1 MGGGARGERRRASFA
16 DDGGQHQRPAARGA
30 RRTGGLHHTA
40 TVRTVKLDTV
50 PPLMT
55 HDAADFR
62 GVPSSLLRDQ
72 ASLSGLLI
80 AAAGAAGL
88 TTVEPPIV
96 RLLPRGGLV
105 ILLLLDIG
113 HVALHTVPDEGV
125 LAVDLLVSAKKDAR
139 QAIDVV
145 TRRLNLR
152 AARATHSD
160 RG

>member
-1 MGGGARGERRRASFA
+1 MR
-16 DDGGQHQRPAARGA
+16 DQ
-30 RRTGGLHHTA
+30 L
-40 TVRTVKLDTV
+40 

-88 TTVEPPIV
+88 TAVEPPIV
-96 RLLPRGGLV
+96 RSLPRGGLV
-105 ILLLLDIG
+105 IVLLLDLG
-113 HVALHTVPDEGV
+113 HVTLHTLPDDGV
-125 LAVDLLVSAKKDAR
+125 IAVDLLVSAQKDAR
-139 QAIDVV
+139 KAIDVV

-152 AARATHSD
+152 AIRATHAD

>member
-1 MGGGARGERRRASFA
+1 
-16 DDGGQHQRPAARGA
+16 
-30 RRTGGLHHTA
+30 
-40 TVRTVKLDTV
+40 
-50 PPLMT
+50 MT

-88 TTVEPPIV
+88 TTVEPPIM

-105 ILLLLDIG
+105 IVLLLDIG

-125 LAVDLLVSAKKDAR
+125 IAVDLLVSAQKDAR
-139 QAIDVV
+139 KAIDVV
-145 TRRLNLR
+145 TKRLNLR
-152 AARATHSD
+152 AVRATHSD
-160 RG
+160 RA

>member
-1 MGGGARGERRRASFA
+1 MR
-16 DDGGQHQRPAARGA
+16 DQI
-30 RRTGGLHHTA
+30 
-40 TVRTVKLDTV
+40 
-50 PPLMT
+50 PPTMT

-62 GVPSSLLRDQ
+62 GVPSSLLRDR

-105 ILLLLDIG
+105 ILLLLDLG
-113 HVALHTVPDEGV
+113 HVALHTMPDEGV
-125 LAVDLLVSAKKDAR
+125 LAVDVLASASKDAR
-139 QAIDVV
+139 KAIEVV
-145 TRRLNLR
+145 TRRLNV
-152 AARATHSD
+152 RATRASHAD

>member
-1 MGGGARGERRRASFA
+1 MR
-16 DDGGQHQRPAARGA
+16 DLVPA
-30 RRTGGLHHTA
+30 
-40 TVRTVKLDTV
+40 
-50 PPLMT
+50 LMT

-88 TTVEPPIV
+88 TAVEPPIM
-96 RLLPRGGLV
+96 RSLPRGGLV

-125 LAVDLLVSAKKDAR
+125 LALDLLVSANKDAR
-139 QAIDVV
+139 KAVEVV

-152 AARATHSD
+152 AVRATHAD

>member
-1 MGGGARGERRRASFA
+1 MRDAV
-16 DDGGQHQRPAARGA
+16 PA
-30 RRTGGLHHTA
+30 
-40 TVRTVKLDTV
+40 
-50 PPLMT
+50 LMT

-105 ILLLLDIG
+105 IVLLLDIG
-113 HVALHTVPDEGV
+113 HVTLHTVPDEGV
-125 LAVDLLVSAKKDAR
+125 IAVDLLVSAQKDAR
-139 QAIDVV
+139 KAIDVV

-152 AARATHSD
+152 AVRSTHSD

>member
-1 MGGGARGERRRASFA
+1 MLVSAPS
-16 DDGGQHQRPAARGA
+16 
-30 RRTGGLHHTA
+30 
-40 TVRTVKLDTV
+40 
-50 PPLMT
+50 LMT

-62 GVPSSLLRDQ
+62 GVPASLLRDQ

-88 TTVEPPIV
+88 TTVDPPIM

-105 ILLLLDIG
+105 IVLLLDIG

-125 LAVDLLVSAKKDAR
+125 LALDLLVSAKKDAR
-139 QAIDVV
+139 KAIDVV

-152 AARATHSD
+152 AVRATHSD

>member
-1 MGGGARGERRRASFA
+1 
-16 DDGGQHQRPAARGA
+16 
-30 RRTGGLHHTA
+30 L
-40 TVRTVKLDTV
+40 
-50 PPLMT
+50 
-55 HDAADFR
+55 
-62 GVPSSLLRDQ
+62 SLCCL
-72 ASLSGLLI
+72 SVVSLLSGLLI
-80 AAAGAAGL
+80 AASGAAGL

-125 LAVDLLVSAKKDAR
+125 LALDLLVSAKKDAR
-139 QAIDVV
+139 KAIDVV

-152 AARATHSD
+152 AVRATHSD

>member
-1 MGGGARGERRRASFA
+1 MLVS
-16 DDGGQHQRPAARGA
+16 
-30 RRTGGLHHTA
+30 
-40 TVRTVKLDTV
+40 V

-62 GVPSSLLRDQ
+62 GVPASLLRDQ

-88 TTVEPPIV
+88 TTVDPPIM

-105 ILLLLDIG
+105 IVLLLDIG

-125 LAVDLLVSAKKDAR
+125 LALDLLVSATKDAR
-139 QAIDVV
+139 KAIDVV

-152 AARATHSD
+152 AVRSTHSD

>member
-1 MGGGARGERRRASFA
+1 MTAS
-16 DDGGQHQRPAARGA
+16 AAPSG
-30 RRTGGLHHTA
+30 
-40 TVRTVKLDTV
+40 
-50 PPLMT
+50 
-55 HDAADFR
+55 

-80 AAAGAAGL
+80 AASGAAGL

-105 ILLLLDIG
+105 IVLLLDIG

-139 QAIDVV
+139 KAIDVV

-152 AARATHSD
+152 AVRAT
-160 RG
+160 

>member
-1 MGGGARGERRRASFA
+1 
-16 DDGGQHQRPAARGA
+16 
-30 RRTGGLHHTA
+30 
-40 TVRTVKLDTV
+40 
-50 PPLMT
+50 MT

-88 TTVEPPIV
+88 TTVEPPIM

-105 ILLLLDIG
+105 IVLLLDIG

-125 LAVDLLVSAKKDAR
+125 LAVDLLVSAQKDAR
-139 QAIDVV
+139 KAIDVV

-152 AARATHSD
+152 AVRATHSE

>member
-1 MGGGARGERRRASFA
+1 MREA
-16 DDGGQHQRPAARGA
+16 
-30 RRTGGLHHTA
+30 
-40 TVRTVKLDTV
+40 V
-50 PPLMT
+50 PSLMT

-62 GVPSSLLRDQ
+62 GVPGSLLRDQ

-96 RLLPRGGLV
+96 RMLPRGGLV
-105 ILLLLDIG
+105 ILLLLDVG
-113 HVALHTVPDEGV
+113 HVAMHTMPDEGV
-125 LAVDLLVSAKKDAR
+125 LAFDLLVSAAKDAR
-139 QAIDVV
+139 KAVDVV

-152 AARATHSD
+152 PTHATHND

>member
-1 MGGGARGERRRASFA
+1 
-16 DDGGQHQRPAARGA
+16 
-30 RRTGGLHHTA
+30 
-40 TVRTVKLDTV
+40 
-50 PPLMT
+50 MT

-62 GVPSSLLRDQ
+62 GVASSLLRDQ
-72 ASLSGLLI
+72 AALSGLLI

-88 TTVEPPIV
+88 TTVEPPLM

-105 ILLLLDIG
+105 IVLLLDIG

-125 LAVDLLVSAKKDAR
+125 LALDLLVSATKDAR
-139 QAIDVV
+139 KAIDVV

-152 AARATHSD
+152 PVRATHSD

>member
-1 MGGGARGERRRASFA
+1 MRDA
-16 DDGGQHQRPAARGA
+16 
-30 RRTGGLHHTA
+30 
-40 TVRTVKLDTV
+40 V

-62 GVPSSLLRDQ
+62 GVPGSLLRDQ

-88 TTVEPPIV
+88 TTVEPPLV

-105 ILLLLDIG
+105 ILLLLDFG
-113 HVALHTVPDEGV
+113 HVTLHTVPDEGV
-125 LAVDLLVSAKKDAR
+125 LALDLLVSAAKDAR
-139 QAIDVV
+139 KAIDVV

-152 AARATHSD
+152 PTRATHSD

>member
-1 MGGGARGERRRASFA
+1 
-16 DDGGQHQRPAARGA
+16 
-30 RRTGGLHHTA
+30 
-40 TVRTVKLDTV
+40 
-50 PPLMT
+50 MT

-62 GVPSSLLRDQ
+62 GVPGSLLRDQ

-105 ILLLLDIG
+105 ILLLLDLG
-113 HVALHTVPDEGV
+113 HVALHTFPDDGV
-125 LAVDLLVSAKKDAR
+125 LALDLLVRVEKDAR
-139 QAIDVV
+139 KAIEVV
-145 TRRLNLR
+145 TRRLN
-152 AARATHSD
+152 AKPVRATHGD

>member
-1 MGGGARGERRRASFA
+1 MRDA
-16 DDGGQHQRPAARGA
+16 
-30 RRTGGLHHTA
+30 
-40 TVRTVKLDTV
+40 V

-55 HDAADFR
+55 HNAADFR
-62 GVPSSLLRDQ
+62 GVPGSLLRDQ

-88 TTVEPPIV
+88 TTVEPPLV

-105 ILLLLDIG
+105 ILLLLDLG

-125 LAVDLLVSAKKDAR
+125 LALDLLVSAAKDAR
-139 QAIDVV
+139 KAVDVV
-145 TRRLNLR
+145 TRRLNVR
-152 AARATHSD
+152 PTRATHSD

>member
-1 MGGGARGERRRASFA
+1 MRVQG
-16 DDGGQHQRPAARGA
+16 PAP
-30 RRTGGLHHTA
+30 T
-40 TVRTVKLDTV
+40 
-50 PPLMT
+50 MT
-55 HDAADFR
+55 HDAADFC

-88 TTVEPPIV
+88 STVEPPIV

-105 ILLLLDIG
+105 IVLLLDLG
-113 HVALHTVPDEGV
+113 HVALHTLPDEGV
-125 LAVDLLVSAKKDAR
+125 LAVDLLVRASKDAR

-152 AARATHSD
+152 VARATHAD

>member
-1 MGGGARGERRRASFA
+1 M
-16 DDGGQHQRPAARGA
+16 HN
-30 RRTGGLHHTA
+30 
-40 TVRTVKLDTV
+40 VV

-62 GVPSSLLRDQ
+62 GVAASLLRDQ

-88 TTVEPPIV
+88 TAVEPPLV

-105 ILLLLDIG
+105 ILLLLDLG
-113 HVALHTVPDEGV
+113 HVTLHSMPDDGV
-125 LAVDLLVSAKKDAR
+125 LALDLLVSAKKDAR
-139 QAIDVV
+139 KAIDVV
-145 TRRLNLR
+145 TRRLNVR

>member
-1 MGGGARGERRRASFA
+1 MRIE
-16 DDGGQHQRPAARGA
+16 
-30 RRTGGLHHTA
+30 L
-40 TVRTVKLDTV
+40 
-50 PPLMT
+50 PPPTMT

-62 GVPSSLLRDQ
+62 GVPSSLLRDR

-96 RLLPRGGLV
+96 RSLPRGGLV
-105 ILLLLDIG
+105 IVLLLDLG
-113 HVALHTVPDEGV
+113 HVALHTIPDDGV
-125 LAVDLLVSAKKDAR
+125 LAVDLLVSASKDAR

-145 TRRLNLR
+145 TRRLNVR
-152 AARATHSD
+152 AARATHAD

>member
-1 MGGGARGERRRASFA
+1 M
-16 DDGGQHQRPAARGA
+16 
-30 RRTGGLHHTA
+30 L
-40 TVRTVKLDTV
+40 VTV

-62 GVPSSLLRDQ
+62 GVASSLLRDQ

-80 AAAGAAGL
+80 AASGAAGL

-105 ILLLLDIG
+105 IVLLLDVG

-125 LAVDLLVSAKKDAR
+125 LAVDLLVSAQKDAR
-139 QAIDVV
+139 KAIDVV

-152 AARATHSD
+152 AVRATHSD